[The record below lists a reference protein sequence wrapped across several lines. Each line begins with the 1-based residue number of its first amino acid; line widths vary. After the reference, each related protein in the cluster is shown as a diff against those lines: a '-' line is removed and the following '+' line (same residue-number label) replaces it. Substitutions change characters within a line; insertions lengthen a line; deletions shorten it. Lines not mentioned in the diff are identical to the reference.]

1 MGNAIF
7 GRTQVQPSQLML
19 KDSEIVFSQNDKTL
33 QETFSEKLCST
44 VEYASVFNGVNVH
57 YDLNSNSLKE
67 SVIIASAPTG
77 RTGYQYLL
85 EAKNLVLELQEDNSI
100 YAYATDHAEGD
111 DPVFFMPAPY
121 LFDQE
126 KVYCDDI
133 ELMFVAPTLNSFCI
147 QMIGE
152 AEKDKQI
159 SQTITVSGR
168 TGDVFSVAGW
178 AMAHSAPVVENS
190 NRRFAIRARFNYT
203 DGTTDSTLVAFN
215 PSTGDYSTWQY
226 VADRIVAKKAYKS
239 ITISLLYSYNVNE
252 VYFDGIQLFKE
263 EFGHSYVYD
272 SNGNVTSVTDLQKKT
287 TTYEYSSNNLTK
299 MTLPSGASQTYTY
312 DNYHNVLSATSPE
325 GVVSNFTYDSY
336 GNNTK
341 VTVGG
346 GAKKITSSATYT
358 SNGDQLATV
367 TDALGQTTSYGY
379 DTQTG
384 TLNWTQA
391 PGETTATRTNYS
403 HDSRYRTTGVTKGNS
418 AVNYTYNR
426 DLLSAI
432 SSASGT
438 EYTFTYGAFD
448 LVNSVKIGSR
458 ALISHTYS
466 NDANRWLTRSDYG
479 NGDYITY
486 SYDLYGRTSAIG
498 YEDNAE
504 AVKYTYDNNGNLG
517 IVDDNVCGRKTK
529 YLYDF
534 QDRLMG
540 YEENSVDHSNIVQWG
555 YDDKN
560 NLSSQTQTLNGT
572 SYTTNYSY
580 DNDNRLKQATT
591 GGKSANYTYDVYSR
605 MTGITAKRGS
615 STVVSTGIT
624 YKNPTSA
631 TTSTQVYKW
640 ATGGTT
646 YTYTYDARGNI
657 TAISDGTNTTSYVY
671 DSLDQL
677 TRENN
682 QAAGKT
688 WVYTYDNGGNILRK
702 SEYAYT
708 TGTLDA
714 ALDTISY
721 GYGDSEWRDLLTS
734 YGWKDLTSDAI
745 GNLTNDGDW
754 TYTWQHGRQLE
765 QMLLPRTIDRNQE
778 ETVSFTYDAQGRRI
792 GKHHES
798 VEKTRDKR
806 PANNTVYQLVDNT
819 GQPQYIGR
827 TTNLE
832 ARKESHA
839 QNPYRKDLKLE
850 VIASNLTYEES
861 RGLEQIAN
869 EILYWTGR

>member
-44 VEYASVFNGVNVH
+44 AEYASVFNGVNVR

-226 VADRIVAKKAYKS
+226 VTDRIVAKKAYKS

-312 DNYHNVLSATSPE
+312 DNYHNV
-325 GVVSNFTYDSY
+325 
-336 GNNTK
+336 
-341 VTVGG
+341 
-346 GAKKITSSATYT
+346 
-358 SNGDQLATV
+358 
-367 TDALGQTTSYGY
+367 
-379 DTQTG
+379 
-384 TLNWTQA
+384 
-391 PGETTATRTNYS
+391 
-403 HDSRYRTTGVTKGNS
+403 
-418 AVNYTYNR
+418 
-426 DLLSAI
+426 LSAI

-640 ATGGTT
+640 TVGGTT

-708 TGTLDA
+708 TGTLGA

-754 TYTWQHGRQLE
+754 TYTWQHSRQLE

-861 RGLEQIAN
+861 RGPG
-869 EILYWTGR
+869 GR

>member
-190 NRRFAIRARFNYT
+190 NRRFAIRARFDYT

-263 EFGHSYVYD
+263 EFGHSYAYD

-287 TTYEYSSNNLTK
+287 ITYEYSSNNLTK

-312 DNYHNVLSATSPE
+312 DNYHNV
-325 GVVSNFTYDSY
+325 
-336 GNNTK
+336 
-341 VTVGG
+341 
-346 GAKKITSSATYT
+346 
-358 SNGDQLATV
+358 
-367 TDALGQTTSYGY
+367 
-379 DTQTG
+379 
-384 TLNWTQA
+384 
-391 PGETTATRTNYS
+391 
-403 HDSRYRTTGVTKGNS
+403 
-418 AVNYTYNR
+418 
-426 DLLSAI
+426 LSAI

-540 YEENSVDHSNIVQWG
+540 YEENSVDHSNTVQWG

-640 ATGGTT
+640 TVGGTT

-721 GYGDSEWRDLLTS
+721 GYGDSSWKDLLTS

-861 RGLEQIAN
+861 RGPG
-869 EILYWTGR
+869 GR

>member
-33 QETFSEKLCST
+33 QETFPEKLCST

-85 EAKNLVLELQEDNSI
+85 ETKNLVLELQEDNSI

-111 DPVFFMPAPY
+111 DPVFFMPTPY

-312 DNYHNVLSATSPE
+312 DNYHNV
-325 GVVSNFTYDSY
+325 
-336 GNNTK
+336 
-341 VTVGG
+341 
-346 GAKKITSSATYT
+346 
-358 SNGDQLATV
+358 
-367 TDALGQTTSYGY
+367 
-379 DTQTG
+379 
-384 TLNWTQA
+384 
-391 PGETTATRTNYS
+391 
-403 HDSRYRTTGVTKGNS
+403 
-418 AVNYTYNR
+418 
-426 DLLSAI
+426 LSAI

-640 ATGGTT
+640 TVGGTT

-708 TGTLDA
+708 TGTLGA

-861 RGLEQIAN
+861 RGPG
-869 EILYWTGR
+869 GR

>member
-1 MGNAIF
+1 MGNATTTKMGNAIF

-44 VEYASVFNGVNVH
+44 AEYASVFNGVNVR

-312 DNYHNVLSATSPE
+312 DNYHNV
-325 GVVSNFTYDSY
+325 
-336 GNNTK
+336 
-341 VTVGG
+341 
-346 GAKKITSSATYT
+346 
-358 SNGDQLATV
+358 
-367 TDALGQTTSYGY
+367 
-379 DTQTG
+379 
-384 TLNWTQA
+384 
-391 PGETTATRTNYS
+391 
-403 HDSRYRTTGVTKGNS
+403 
-418 AVNYTYNR
+418 
-426 DLLSAI
+426 LSAI

-708 TGTLDA
+708 TGTLGA

>member
-1 MGNAIF
+1 
-7 GRTQVQPSQLML
+7 ML

-44 VEYASVFNGVNVH
+44 AEYASVFNGVNVR

-312 DNYHNVLSATSPE
+312 DNYHNV
-325 GVVSNFTYDSY
+325 
-336 GNNTK
+336 
-341 VTVGG
+341 
-346 GAKKITSSATYT
+346 
-358 SNGDQLATV
+358 
-367 TDALGQTTSYGY
+367 
-379 DTQTG
+379 
-384 TLNWTQA
+384 
-391 PGETTATRTNYS
+391 
-403 HDSRYRTTGVTKGNS
+403 
-418 AVNYTYNR
+418 
-426 DLLSAI
+426 LSAI

-708 TGTLDA
+708 TGTLGA

>member
-1 MGNAIF
+1 
-7 GRTQVQPSQLML
+7 ML

-44 VEYASVFNGVNVH
+44 AEYASVFNGVNVH

-312 DNYHNVLSATSPE
+312 DNYHNVLSA
-325 GVVSNFTYDSY
+325 
-336 GNNTK
+336 
-341 VTVGG
+341 
-346 GAKKITSSATYT
+346 
-358 SNGDQLATV
+358 
-367 TDALGQTTSYGY
+367 
-379 DTQTG
+379 
-384 TLNWTQA
+384 
-391 PGETTATRTNYS
+391 
-403 HDSRYRTTGVTKGNS
+403 
-418 AVNYTYNR
+418 
-426 DLLSAI
+426 I

-640 ATGGTT
+640 TVGGTT
-646 YTYTYDARGNI
+646 YTYTYDSRGNI

-708 TGTLDA
+708 TGTLGA

-861 RGLEQIAN
+861 RGPG
-869 EILYWTGR
+869 GR

>member
-1 MGNAIF
+1 
-7 GRTQVQPSQLML
+7 
-19 KDSEIVFSQNDKTL
+19 
-33 QETFSEKLCST
+33 
-44 VEYASVFNGVNVH
+44 
-57 YDLNSNSLKE
+57 
-67 SVIIASAPTG
+67 
-77 RTGYQYLL
+77 
-85 EAKNLVLELQEDNSI
+85 
-100 YAYATDHAEGD
+100 
-111 DPVFFMPAPY
+111 
-121 LFDQE
+121 
-126 KVYCDDI
+126 
-133 ELMFVAPTLNSFCI
+133 
-147 QMIGE
+147 
-152 AEKDKQI
+152 
-159 SQTITVSGR
+159 
-168 TGDVFSVAGW
+168 
-178 AMAHSAPVVENS
+178 
-190 NRRFAIRARFNYT
+190 
-203 DGTTDSTLVAFN
+203 
-215 PSTGDYSTWQY
+215 
-226 VADRIVAKKAYKS
+226 
-239 ITISLLYSYNVNE
+239 
-252 VYFDGIQLFKE
+252 
-263 EFGHSYVYD
+263 
-272 SNGNVTSVTDLQKKT
+272 
-287 TTYEYSSNNLTK
+287 
-299 MTLPSGASQTYTY
+299 
-312 DNYHNVLSATSPE
+312 
-325 GVVSNFTYDSY
+325 
-336 GNNTK
+336 
-341 VTVGG
+341 
-346 GAKKITSSATYT
+346 
-358 SNGDQLATV
+358 
-367 TDALGQTTSYGY
+367 
-379 DTQTG
+379 
-384 TLNWTQA
+384 
-391 PGETTATRTNYS
+391 
-403 HDSRYRTTGVTKGNS
+403 
-418 AVNYTYNR
+418 
-426 DLLSAI
+426 
-432 SSASGT
+432 
-438 EYTFTYGAFD
+438 
-448 LVNSVKIGSR
+448 
-458 ALISHTYS
+458 
-466 NDANRWLTRSDYG
+466 
-479 NGDYITY
+479 
-486 SYDLYGRTSAIG
+486 
-498 YEDNAE
+498 
-504 AVKYTYDNNGNLG
+504 
-517 IVDDNVCGRKTK
+517 
-529 YLYDF
+529 
-534 QDRLMG
+534 
-540 YEENSVDHSNIVQWG
+540 
-555 YDDKN
+555 
-560 NLSSQTQTLNGT
+560 
-572 SYTTNYSY
+572 
-580 DNDNRLKQATT
+580 
-591 GGKSANYTYDVYSR
+591 

-640 ATGGTT
+640 TVGGTT

-708 TGTLDA
+708 TGTLGA

>member
-226 VADRIVAKKAYKS
+226 VAERIVAKKAYKS

-312 DNYHNVLSATSPE
+312 DNYHNV
-325 GVVSNFTYDSY
+325 
-336 GNNTK
+336 
-341 VTVGG
+341 
-346 GAKKITSSATYT
+346 
-358 SNGDQLATV
+358 
-367 TDALGQTTSYGY
+367 
-379 DTQTG
+379 
-384 TLNWTQA
+384 
-391 PGETTATRTNYS
+391 
-403 HDSRYRTTGVTKGNS
+403 
-418 AVNYTYNR
+418 
-426 DLLSAI
+426 LSAI

-640 ATGGTT
+640 TVGGTT

-708 TGTLDA
+708 TGTLGA

>member
-44 VEYASVFNGVNVH
+44 AEYASVFNGVNVR

-226 VADRIVAKKAYKS
+226 VTDRIVAKKAYKS

-312 DNYHNVLSATSPE
+312 DNYHNV
-325 GVVSNFTYDSY
+325 
-336 GNNTK
+336 
-341 VTVGG
+341 
-346 GAKKITSSATYT
+346 
-358 SNGDQLATV
+358 
-367 TDALGQTTSYGY
+367 
-379 DTQTG
+379 
-384 TLNWTQA
+384 
-391 PGETTATRTNYS
+391 
-403 HDSRYRTTGVTKGNS
+403 
-418 AVNYTYNR
+418 
-426 DLLSAI
+426 LSAI

-708 TGTLDA
+708 TGTLGA

-754 TYTWQHGRQLE
+754 TYTWQHSRQLE

-861 RGLEQIAN
+861 RGLG
-869 EILYWTGR
+869 GR

>member
-1 MGNAIF
+1 MGNATTTKMGNAIF

-44 VEYASVFNGVNVH
+44 AEYASVFNGVNVR

-226 VADRIVAKKAYKS
+226 VTDRIVAKKAYKS

-312 DNYHNVLSATSPE
+312 DNYHNV
-325 GVVSNFTYDSY
+325 
-336 GNNTK
+336 
-341 VTVGG
+341 
-346 GAKKITSSATYT
+346 
-358 SNGDQLATV
+358 
-367 TDALGQTTSYGY
+367 
-379 DTQTG
+379 
-384 TLNWTQA
+384 
-391 PGETTATRTNYS
+391 
-403 HDSRYRTTGVTKGNS
+403 
-418 AVNYTYNR
+418 
-426 DLLSAI
+426 LSAI

-640 ATGGTT
+640 TVGGTT

-708 TGTLDA
+708 TGTLGA

-754 TYTWQHGRQLE
+754 TYTWQHSRQLE

-861 RGLEQIAN
+861 RGPG
-869 EILYWTGR
+869 GR

>member
-1 MGNAIF
+1 
-7 GRTQVQPSQLML
+7 ML
-19 KDSEIVFSQNDKTL
+19 KDSEIAFSQNDKTL

-44 VEYASVFNGVNVH
+44 AEYASVFNGVNVH

-126 KVYCDDI
+126 NVYCDDI

-312 DNYHNVLSATSPE
+312 DNYHNV
-325 GVVSNFTYDSY
+325 
-336 GNNTK
+336 
-341 VTVGG
+341 
-346 GAKKITSSATYT
+346 
-358 SNGDQLATV
+358 
-367 TDALGQTTSYGY
+367 
-379 DTQTG
+379 
-384 TLNWTQA
+384 
-391 PGETTATRTNYS
+391 
-403 HDSRYRTTGVTKGNS
+403 
-418 AVNYTYNR
+418 
-426 DLLSAI
+426 LSAI

-640 ATGGTT
+640 TVGGTT

-708 TGTLDA
+708 TGTLGA

-754 TYTWQHGRQLE
+754 TYTWQHSRQLE

-861 RGLEQIAN
+861 RGLEQITN

>member
-44 VEYASVFNGVNVH
+44 AEYASVFNGVNVR

-263 EFGHSYVYD
+263 EFGHSYAYD

-287 TTYEYSSNNLTK
+287 ITYEYSSNNLTK

-312 DNYHNVLSATSPE
+312 DNYHNV
-325 GVVSNFTYDSY
+325 
-336 GNNTK
+336 
-341 VTVGG
+341 
-346 GAKKITSSATYT
+346 
-358 SNGDQLATV
+358 
-367 TDALGQTTSYGY
+367 
-379 DTQTG
+379 
-384 TLNWTQA
+384 
-391 PGETTATRTNYS
+391 
-403 HDSRYRTTGVTKGNS
+403 
-418 AVNYTYNR
+418 
-426 DLLSAI
+426 LSAI

-640 ATGGTT
+640 TVGGTT

-708 TGTLDA
+708 TGTLGA

>member
-1 MGNAIF
+1 MGNATTTKMGNAIF

-287 TTYEYSSNNLTK
+287 ITYEYSSNNLTK

-312 DNYHNVLSATSPE
+312 DNYHNVLSA
-325 GVVSNFTYDSY
+325 
-336 GNNTK
+336 
-341 VTVGG
+341 
-346 GAKKITSSATYT
+346 
-358 SNGDQLATV
+358 
-367 TDALGQTTSYGY
+367 
-379 DTQTG
+379 
-384 TLNWTQA
+384 
-391 PGETTATRTNYS
+391 
-403 HDSRYRTTGVTKGNS
+403 
-418 AVNYTYNR
+418 
-426 DLLSAI
+426 I

-448 LVNSVKIGSR
+448 LVNSVKIGSL

-624 YKNPTSA
+624 YKNPTSS

-640 ATGGTT
+640 AVGGTT
-646 YTYTYDARGNI
+646 YTYTYDSRGNI

-708 TGTLDA
+708 TGTLGA

-861 RGLEQIAN
+861 RGPG
-869 EILYWTGR
+869 GR

>member
-287 TTYEYSSNNLTK
+287 ITYEYSSNNLTK

-312 DNYHNVLSATSPE
+312 DNYHNVLSA
-325 GVVSNFTYDSY
+325 
-336 GNNTK
+336 
-341 VTVGG
+341 
-346 GAKKITSSATYT
+346 
-358 SNGDQLATV
+358 
-367 TDALGQTTSYGY
+367 
-379 DTQTG
+379 
-384 TLNWTQA
+384 
-391 PGETTATRTNYS
+391 
-403 HDSRYRTTGVTKGNS
+403 
-418 AVNYTYNR
+418 
-426 DLLSAI
+426 I

-448 LVNSVKIGSR
+448 LVNSVKIGSL

-624 YKNPTSA
+624 YKNPTSS

-640 ATGGTT
+640 AVGGTT
-646 YTYTYDARGNI
+646 YTYTYDSRGNI

-708 TGTLDA
+708 TGTLGA

-861 RGLEQIAN
+861 RGPG
-869 EILYWTGR
+869 GR

>member
-1 MGNAIF
+1 MGNATTTKMGNAIF

-44 VEYASVFNGVNVH
+44 AEYASVFNGVNVR

-312 DNYHNVLSATSPE
+312 DNYHNVLSA
-325 GVVSNFTYDSY
+325 
-336 GNNTK
+336 
-341 VTVGG
+341 
-346 GAKKITSSATYT
+346 
-358 SNGDQLATV
+358 
-367 TDALGQTTSYGY
+367 
-379 DTQTG
+379 
-384 TLNWTQA
+384 
-391 PGETTATRTNYS
+391 
-403 HDSRYRTTGVTKGNS
+403 
-418 AVNYTYNR
+418 
-426 DLLSAI
+426 I

-624 YKNPTSA
+624 YKNPSSTA
-631 TTSTQVYKW
+631 TSTQVYKW
-640 ATGGTT
+640 TTGGTT

-708 TGTLDA
+708 TGTLGA

>member
-1 MGNAIF
+1 MGNATTTKMGNAIF

-226 VADRIVAKKAYKS
+226 VAERIVAKKAYKS

-312 DNYHNVLSATSPE
+312 DNYHNV
-325 GVVSNFTYDSY
+325 
-336 GNNTK
+336 
-341 VTVGG
+341 
-346 GAKKITSSATYT
+346 
-358 SNGDQLATV
+358 
-367 TDALGQTTSYGY
+367 
-379 DTQTG
+379 
-384 TLNWTQA
+384 
-391 PGETTATRTNYS
+391 
-403 HDSRYRTTGVTKGNS
+403 
-418 AVNYTYNR
+418 
-426 DLLSAI
+426 LSAI

-640 ATGGTT
+640 TVGGTT

-708 TGTLDA
+708 TGTLGA

>member
-1 MGNAIF
+1 MAIC
-7 GRTQVQPSQLML
+7 GRSYR
-19 KDSEIVFSQNDKTL
+19 
-33 QETFSEKLCST
+33 C
-44 VEYASVFNGVNVH
+44 
-57 YDLNSNSLKE
+57 
-67 SVIIASAPTG
+67 
-77 RTGYQYLL
+77 
-85 EAKNLVLELQEDNSI
+85 
-100 YAYATDHAEGD
+100 
-111 DPVFFMPAPY
+111 
-121 LFDQE
+121 
-126 KVYCDDI
+126 
-133 ELMFVAPTLNSFCI
+133 
-147 QMIGE
+147 
-152 AEKDKQI
+152 
-159 SQTITVSGR
+159 
-168 TGDVFSVAGW
+168 
-178 AMAHSAPVVENS
+178 
-190 NRRFAIRARFNYT
+190 
-203 DGTTDSTLVAFN
+203 
-215 PSTGDYSTWQY
+215 
-226 VADRIVAKKAYKS
+226 KKAYKS

-263 EFGHSYVYD
+263 EFGHSYAYD

-287 TTYEYSSNNLTK
+287 ITYEYSSNNLTK

-312 DNYHNVLSATSPE
+312 DKYHNV
-325 GVVSNFTYDSY
+325 
-336 GNNTK
+336 
-341 VTVGG
+341 
-346 GAKKITSSATYT
+346 
-358 SNGDQLATV
+358 
-367 TDALGQTTSYGY
+367 
-379 DTQTG
+379 
-384 TLNWTQA
+384 
-391 PGETTATRTNYS
+391 
-403 HDSRYRTTGVTKGNS
+403 
-418 AVNYTYNR
+418 
-426 DLLSAI
+426 LSAI

-540 YEENSVDHSNIVQWG
+540 YEENSVDHSNTVQWG

-560 NLSSQTQTLNGT
+560 NLSSQTQTLDDT

-640 ATGGTT
+640 TVGGTT

-688 WVYTYDNGGNILRK
+688 WVYTYDNGGNILTK
-702 SEYAYT
+702 EEYDYT

-869 EILYWTGR
+869 EILYWTGPGGR

>member
-1 MGNAIF
+1 MGNATTTKMGNAIF

-33 QETFSEKLCST
+33 QETFPEKLCST

-85 EAKNLVLELQEDNSI
+85 ETKNLVLELQEDNSI

-312 DNYHNVLSATSPE
+312 DNYHNVLSA
-325 GVVSNFTYDSY
+325 
-336 GNNTK
+336 
-341 VTVGG
+341 
-346 GAKKITSSATYT
+346 
-358 SNGDQLATV
+358 
-367 TDALGQTTSYGY
+367 
-379 DTQTG
+379 
-384 TLNWTQA
+384 
-391 PGETTATRTNYS
+391 
-403 HDSRYRTTGVTKGNS
+403 
-418 AVNYTYNR
+418 
-426 DLLSAI
+426 I

-640 ATGGTT
+640 TVGGTT

-708 TGTLDA
+708 TGTLGA

-861 RGLEQIAN
+861 RGLEQITN

>member
-33 QETFSEKLCST
+33 QETFPEKLCST

-85 EAKNLVLELQEDNSI
+85 ETKNLVLELQEDNSI

-312 DNYHNVLSATSPE
+312 DNYHNVLSA
-325 GVVSNFTYDSY
+325 
-336 GNNTK
+336 
-341 VTVGG
+341 
-346 GAKKITSSATYT
+346 
-358 SNGDQLATV
+358 
-367 TDALGQTTSYGY
+367 
-379 DTQTG
+379 
-384 TLNWTQA
+384 
-391 PGETTATRTNYS
+391 
-403 HDSRYRTTGVTKGNS
+403 
-418 AVNYTYNR
+418 
-426 DLLSAI
+426 I

-640 ATGGTT
+640 TVGGTT

-708 TGTLDA
+708 TGTLGA

-861 RGLEQIAN
+861 RGLEQITN

>member
-1 MGNAIF
+1 MGNATTTKMGNAIF

-19 KDSEIVFSQNDKTL
+19 KDSEIAFSQNDKTL

-44 VEYASVFNGVNVH
+44 AEYTSVFNGVNVH

-312 DNYHNVLSATSPE
+312 DNYHNVLSA
-325 GVVSNFTYDSY
+325 
-336 GNNTK
+336 
-341 VTVGG
+341 
-346 GAKKITSSATYT
+346 
-358 SNGDQLATV
+358 
-367 TDALGQTTSYGY
+367 
-379 DTQTG
+379 
-384 TLNWTQA
+384 
-391 PGETTATRTNYS
+391 
-403 HDSRYRTTGVTKGNS
+403 
-418 AVNYTYNR
+418 
-426 DLLSAI
+426 I

-640 ATGGTT
+640 TVGGTT
-646 YTYTYDARGNI
+646 YTYTYDSRGNI

-708 TGTLDA
+708 TGTLGA

-861 RGLEQIAN
+861 RGPG
-869 EILYWTGR
+869 GR

>member
-1 MGNAIF
+1 
-7 GRTQVQPSQLML
+7 ML

-44 VEYASVFNGVNVH
+44 AEYASVFNGVNVH

-126 KVYCDDI
+126 RVYCDDI

-287 TTYEYSSNNLTK
+287 ITYEYSSNNLTK

-312 DNYHNVLSATSPE
+312 DNYHNV
-325 GVVSNFTYDSY
+325 
-336 GNNTK
+336 
-341 VTVGG
+341 
-346 GAKKITSSATYT
+346 
-358 SNGDQLATV
+358 
-367 TDALGQTTSYGY
+367 
-379 DTQTG
+379 
-384 TLNWTQA
+384 
-391 PGETTATRTNYS
+391 
-403 HDSRYRTTGVTKGNS
+403 
-418 AVNYTYNR
+418 
-426 DLLSAI
+426 LSAI

-591 GGKSANYTYDVYSR
+591 GGKSANYTYDVYGR

-640 ATGGTT
+640 TVGGTT

-708 TGTLDA
+708 TGTLGA
-714 ALDTISY
+714 SLDTISY

-861 RGLEQIAN
+861 RGLEQITN

>member
-1 MGNAIF
+1 MGNATTTKMGNAIF

-44 VEYASVFNGVNVH
+44 AEYASVFNGVNVR

-263 EFGHSYVYD
+263 EFGHSYAYD

-287 TTYEYSSNNLTK
+287 ITYEYSSNNLTK

-312 DNYHNVLSATSPE
+312 DNYHNV
-325 GVVSNFTYDSY
+325 
-336 GNNTK
+336 
-341 VTVGG
+341 
-346 GAKKITSSATYT
+346 
-358 SNGDQLATV
+358 
-367 TDALGQTTSYGY
+367 
-379 DTQTG
+379 
-384 TLNWTQA
+384 
-391 PGETTATRTNYS
+391 
-403 HDSRYRTTGVTKGNS
+403 
-418 AVNYTYNR
+418 
-426 DLLSAI
+426 LSAI

-640 ATGGTT
+640 TVGGTT

-708 TGTLDA
+708 TGTLGA

>member
-44 VEYASVFNGVNVH
+44 AEYASVFNGVNVH

-312 DNYHNVLSATSPE
+312 DNYHNVLSA
-325 GVVSNFTYDSY
+325 
-336 GNNTK
+336 
-341 VTVGG
+341 
-346 GAKKITSSATYT
+346 
-358 SNGDQLATV
+358 
-367 TDALGQTTSYGY
+367 
-379 DTQTG
+379 
-384 TLNWTQA
+384 
-391 PGETTATRTNYS
+391 
-403 HDSRYRTTGVTKGNS
+403 
-418 AVNYTYNR
+418 
-426 DLLSAI
+426 I

-640 ATGGTT
+640 TVGGTT
-646 YTYTYDARGNI
+646 YTYTYDSRGNI

-708 TGTLDA
+708 TGTLGA

-861 RGLEQIAN
+861 RGPG
-869 EILYWTGR
+869 GR

>member
-44 VEYASVFNGVNVH
+44 AEYASVFNGVNVR

-312 DNYHNVLSATSPE
+312 DNYHNV
-325 GVVSNFTYDSY
+325 
-336 GNNTK
+336 
-341 VTVGG
+341 
-346 GAKKITSSATYT
+346 
-358 SNGDQLATV
+358 
-367 TDALGQTTSYGY
+367 
-379 DTQTG
+379 
-384 TLNWTQA
+384 
-391 PGETTATRTNYS
+391 
-403 HDSRYRTTGVTKGNS
+403 
-418 AVNYTYNR
+418 
-426 DLLSAI
+426 LSAI

-708 TGTLDA
+708 TGTLGA

>member
-1 MGNAIF
+1 
-7 GRTQVQPSQLML
+7 ML

-287 TTYEYSSNNLTK
+287 ITYEYSSNNLTK

-312 DNYHNVLSATSPE
+312 DKYHNV
-325 GVVSNFTYDSY
+325 
-336 GNNTK
+336 
-341 VTVGG
+341 
-346 GAKKITSSATYT
+346 
-358 SNGDQLATV
+358 
-367 TDALGQTTSYGY
+367 
-379 DTQTG
+379 
-384 TLNWTQA
+384 
-391 PGETTATRTNYS
+391 
-403 HDSRYRTTGVTKGNS
+403 
-418 AVNYTYNR
+418 
-426 DLLSAI
+426 LSAI

-540 YEENSVDHSNIVQWG
+540 YEENSVDHSNTVQWG

-560 NLSSQTQTLNGT
+560 NLSSQTQTLDDT

-640 ATGGTT
+640 TVGGTT

-708 TGTLDA
+708 TGTLGA

-754 TYTWQHGRQLE
+754 TYTWQHSRQLE

-861 RGLEQIAN
+861 RGPG
-869 EILYWTGR
+869 GR

>member
-1 MGNAIF
+1 
-7 GRTQVQPSQLML
+7 ML

-33 QETFSEKLCST
+33 QETFPEKLCST

-85 EAKNLVLELQEDNSI
+85 ETKNLVLELQEDNSI

-312 DNYHNVLSATSPE
+312 DNYHNVLSA
-325 GVVSNFTYDSY
+325 
-336 GNNTK
+336 
-341 VTVGG
+341 
-346 GAKKITSSATYT
+346 
-358 SNGDQLATV
+358 
-367 TDALGQTTSYGY
+367 
-379 DTQTG
+379 
-384 TLNWTQA
+384 
-391 PGETTATRTNYS
+391 
-403 HDSRYRTTGVTKGNS
+403 
-418 AVNYTYNR
+418 
-426 DLLSAI
+426 I

-640 ATGGTT
+640 TTGGTT

-708 TGTLDA
+708 TGTLGA

-861 RGLEQIAN
+861 RGPG
-869 EILYWTGR
+869 GR

>member
-1 MGNAIF
+1 MGNATTTKMGNAIF

-44 VEYASVFNGVNVH
+44 AEYASVFNGVNVH

-111 DPVFFMPAPY
+111 DPAFFMPAPY

-133 ELMFVAPTLNSFCI
+133 ELMFVASTLNSFCI

-178 AMAHSAPVVENS
+178 AMAHSAPAVENS
-190 NRRFAIRARFNYT
+190 NRRFAIRARFDYT

-312 DNYHNVLSATSPE
+312 DKYHNV
-325 GVVSNFTYDSY
+325 
-336 GNNTK
+336 
-341 VTVGG
+341 
-346 GAKKITSSATYT
+346 
-358 SNGDQLATV
+358 
-367 TDALGQTTSYGY
+367 
-379 DTQTG
+379 
-384 TLNWTQA
+384 
-391 PGETTATRTNYS
+391 
-403 HDSRYRTTGVTKGNS
+403 
-418 AVNYTYNR
+418 
-426 DLLSAI
+426 LSAI

-466 NDANRWLTRSDYG
+466 DDSSHWLTRSDYG

-486 SYDLYGRTSAIG
+486 SYDRYGRTSAIG

-540 YEENSVDHSNIVQWG
+540 YEENSVDHSNTVQWG

-640 ATGGTT
+640 TVGGTT
-646 YTYTYDARGNI
+646 YIYTYDARGNI

-708 TGTLDA
+708 TGTLGA

-861 RGLEQIAN
+861 RGPG
-869 EILYWTGR
+869 GR

>member
-1 MGNAIF
+1 MGNATTTKMGNAIF

-44 VEYASVFNGVNVH
+44 AEYASVFNGVNVR

-226 VADRIVAKKAYKS
+226 VTDRIVAKKAYKS

-312 DNYHNVLSATSPE
+312 DNYHNV
-325 GVVSNFTYDSY
+325 
-336 GNNTK
+336 
-341 VTVGG
+341 
-346 GAKKITSSATYT
+346 
-358 SNGDQLATV
+358 
-367 TDALGQTTSYGY
+367 
-379 DTQTG
+379 
-384 TLNWTQA
+384 
-391 PGETTATRTNYS
+391 
-403 HDSRYRTTGVTKGNS
+403 
-418 AVNYTYNR
+418 
-426 DLLSAI
+426 LSAI

-708 TGTLDA
+708 TGTLGA

-754 TYTWQHGRQLE
+754 TYTWQHSRQLE

-861 RGLEQIAN
+861 RGLG
-869 EILYWTGR
+869 GR

>member
-1 MGNAIF
+1 MGNATTTKMGNAIF

-190 NRRFAIRARFNYT
+190 NRRFAIRARFDYT

-263 EFGHSYVYD
+263 EFGHSYAYD

-287 TTYEYSSNNLTK
+287 ITYEYSSNNLTK

-312 DNYHNVLSATSPE
+312 DNYHNV
-325 GVVSNFTYDSY
+325 
-336 GNNTK
+336 
-341 VTVGG
+341 
-346 GAKKITSSATYT
+346 
-358 SNGDQLATV
+358 
-367 TDALGQTTSYGY
+367 
-379 DTQTG
+379 
-384 TLNWTQA
+384 
-391 PGETTATRTNYS
+391 
-403 HDSRYRTTGVTKGNS
+403 
-418 AVNYTYNR
+418 
-426 DLLSAI
+426 LSAI

-640 ATGGTT
+640 TVGGTT

-754 TYTWQHGRQLE
+754 TYTWQHSRQLE

>member
-1 MGNAIF
+1 MGNATTTKMGNAIF

-44 VEYASVFNGVNVH
+44 AEYASVFNGVNVR

-263 EFGHSYVYD
+263 EFGHSYAYD

-287 TTYEYSSNNLTK
+287 ITYEYSSNNLTK

-312 DNYHNVLSATSPE
+312 DNYHNV
-325 GVVSNFTYDSY
+325 
-336 GNNTK
+336 
-341 VTVGG
+341 
-346 GAKKITSSATYT
+346 
-358 SNGDQLATV
+358 
-367 TDALGQTTSYGY
+367 
-379 DTQTG
+379 
-384 TLNWTQA
+384 
-391 PGETTATRTNYS
+391 
-403 HDSRYRTTGVTKGNS
+403 
-418 AVNYTYNR
+418 
-426 DLLSAI
+426 LSAI

-540 YEENSVDHSNIVQWG
+540 YEENSVDHSNTVQWG

-624 YKNPTSA
+624 YKNPT
-631 TTSTQVYKW
+631 TSTQVYKW
-640 ATGGTT
+640 TVGGTT
-646 YTYTYDARGNI
+646 YIYTYDARGNI

-708 TGTLDA
+708 TGTLGA

-754 TYTWQHGRQLE
+754 TYTWQHSRQLE

>member
-263 EFGHSYVYD
+263 EFGHSFVYD

-312 DNYHNVLSATSPE
+312 DNYHNV
-325 GVVSNFTYDSY
+325 
-336 GNNTK
+336 
-341 VTVGG
+341 
-346 GAKKITSSATYT
+346 
-358 SNGDQLATV
+358 
-367 TDALGQTTSYGY
+367 
-379 DTQTG
+379 
-384 TLNWTQA
+384 
-391 PGETTATRTNYS
+391 
-403 HDSRYRTTGVTKGNS
+403 
-418 AVNYTYNR
+418 
-426 DLLSAI
+426 LSAI

-640 ATGGTT
+640 TVGGTT

-708 TGTLDA
+708 TGTLGA

-754 TYTWQHGRQLE
+754 TYTWQHSRQLE

-861 RGLEQIAN
+861 RGPG
-869 EILYWTGR
+869 GR

>member
-44 VEYASVFNGVNVH
+44 AEYASVFNGVNVR

-263 EFGHSYVYD
+263 EFGHSYAYD

-287 TTYEYSSNNLTK
+287 ITYEYSSNNLTK

-312 DNYHNVLSATSPE
+312 DNYHNV
-325 GVVSNFTYDSY
+325 
-336 GNNTK
+336 
-341 VTVGG
+341 
-346 GAKKITSSATYT
+346 
-358 SNGDQLATV
+358 
-367 TDALGQTTSYGY
+367 
-379 DTQTG
+379 
-384 TLNWTQA
+384 
-391 PGETTATRTNYS
+391 
-403 HDSRYRTTGVTKGNS
+403 
-418 AVNYTYNR
+418 
-426 DLLSAI
+426 LSAI

-540 YEENSVDHSNIVQWG
+540 YEENSVDHSNTVQWG

-624 YKNPTSA
+624 YKNPT
-631 TTSTQVYKW
+631 TSTQVYKW
-640 ATGGTT
+640 TVGGTT
-646 YTYTYDARGNI
+646 YIYTYDARGNI

-708 TGTLDA
+708 TGTLGA

-754 TYTWQHGRQLE
+754 TYTWQHSRQLE

>member
-1 MGNAIF
+1 MGNATTTKMGNAIF

-263 EFGHSYVYD
+263 EFGHSYAYD

-312 DNYHNVLSATSPE
+312 DKYHNV
-325 GVVSNFTYDSY
+325 
-336 GNNTK
+336 
-341 VTVGG
+341 
-346 GAKKITSSATYT
+346 
-358 SNGDQLATV
+358 
-367 TDALGQTTSYGY
+367 
-379 DTQTG
+379 
-384 TLNWTQA
+384 
-391 PGETTATRTNYS
+391 
-403 HDSRYRTTGVTKGNS
+403 
-418 AVNYTYNR
+418 
-426 DLLSAI
+426 LSAI

-466 NDANRWLTRSDYG
+466 DDSSHWLTRSDYG

-486 SYDLYGRTSAIG
+486 SYDRYGRTSAIG

-534 QDRLMG
+534 QDRLMD
-540 YEENSVDHSNIVQWG
+540 YEENSVDHSNTVQWG

-640 ATGGTT
+640 TVGGTT

-708 TGTLDA
+708 TGTLGA

-754 TYTWQHGRQLE
+754 TYTWQHSRQLE